1 MASSPITPWQID
13 GETMAGKNT
22 EVANKARVNILSWKG
37 AQVLTFL
44 VFIAAKYLS
53 FAWLMAQEKCIH
65 KFYNQAQ
72 KGFQPPSE
80 L

>member
-1 MASSPITPWQID
+1 MWNTDWIIYLQIIFLLL
-13 GETMAGKNT
+13 
-22 EVANKARVNILSWKG
+22 EVSVVLIYISWNILSWKG

-53 FAWLMAQEKCIH
+53 FAWLMAQEKRIH